1 MKVLVPVLSKDRN
14 AEVSAE
20 FGRAPYFA
28 VIEGGN
34 VEFYE
39 NPGASASGGAGAKAS
54 QFVINLGVVATAT
67 LKHKHSYTNIA
78 VAFETPLRLCSLS
91 RTFQGN
97 PRGDHRLPFPTC
109 F

>member
-28 VIEGGN
+28 VVENGD

-54 QFVINLGVVATAT
+54 QFVINLGIDKIVLKKPAGPNARSALEQADVPIEIMENLKT
-67 LKHKHSYTNIA
+67 L
-78 VAFETPLRLCSLS
+78 EELL
-91 RTFQGN
+91 
-97 PRGDHRLPFPTC
+97 
-109 F
+109 

>member
-39 NPGASASGGAGAKAS
+39 NPGASASGGAGVKAS
-54 QFVINLGVVATAT
+54 QFVINLGVDKIILKKPAGPNAKSALEQADVSIEIRENLKT
-67 LKHKHSYTNIA
+67 L
-78 VAFETPLRLCSLS
+78 EELL
-91 RTFQGN
+91 
-97 PRGDHRLPFPTC
+97 
-109 F
+109 

>member
-1 MKVLVPVLSKDRN
+1 MKVLVPVLSKDKN

-20 FGRAPYFA
+20 LGRTPYFA

-39 NPGASASGGAGAKAS
+39 NPGASASGGAGVKAS

-78 VAFETPLRLCSLS
+78 VAFETPLRLRLLME
-91 RTFQGN
+91 TFQGSL
-97 PRGDHRLPFPTC
+97 RGDHRLPFLTC
-109 F
+109 I